1 MAISLDSLRRGG
13 APRPPRLLTYGVA
26 GIGKSSFAAAAPGAI
41 VVQTE
46 DGLGSI
52 DVPTFGL
59 LRSFDEVMQA
69 IGSLYDEAHD
79 FQTVVVD
86 SLDWL
91 EPLIWQH
98 TAQLHNQPNI
108 EAFGYGKGYLAAL
121 DTWRSV
127 LEGLNALRDERGM
140 AVILLAHAEIKRF
153 DSPETEPY
161 DRYQPKL
168 HARASALVQ
177 EHVDAVL
184 FANYRITTLKSDVG
198 FNKKVVRGVTGGD
211 RLLHTVERPAFLA
224 KNRFGLPET
233 LPLSWPDFA
242 AAVPFYAARNDAA
255 PPSSPDVPEARS

>member
-1 MAISLDSLRRGG
+1 MAISLASLRRGG
-13 APRPPRLLTYGVA
+13 DTRPPRILGYGVA
-26 GIGKSSFAAAAPGAI
+26 GIGKTTFATEAPNPI

-52 DVPTFGL
+52 AVPTFGL
-59 LRSFDEVMQA
+59 LRSFHDVMQA
-69 IGSLYDEAHD
+69 IGSLYDEDHT

-98 TAQLHNQPNI
+98 TAQQHNQPNI

-121 DTWRSV
+121 DNWRAV

-168 HARASALVQ
+168 HVRASALVQ

-184 FANYRITTLKSDVG
+184 FANYRISTLKSDAG
-198 FNKKVVRGVTGGD
+198 FGKKVVRGVSGGD

-242 AAVPFYAARNDAA
+242 AGIPFYAGGSAA
-255 PPSSPDVPEARS
+255 AATPTPDDRS

>member
-1 MAISLDSLRRGG
+1 MAISLASLRSSTSLT
-13 APRPPRLLTYGVA
+13 PPRLLIYGVA
-26 GIGKSSFAAAAPGAI
+26 GIGKTLFATSAPRP
-41 VVQTE
+41 VVLQTE
-46 DGLGSI
+46 DGLGTIS
-52 DVPTFGL
+52 VPTFGM

-69 IGSLYDEAHD
+69 IGSLYDEPHE

-98 TAQLHNQPNI
+98 TAQQHNQANI

-121 DTWRSV
+121 DAWRSF

-184 FANYRITTLKSDVG
+184 FANYRITTLKSDAG
-198 FNKKVVRGVTGGD
+198 FGKKVVRGVTGGD

-233 LPLSWPDFA
+233 LTLSWPEFA
-242 AAVPFYAARNDAA
+242 AGIPFYADAT
-255 PPSSPDVPEARS
+255 PDPRS

>member
-1 MAISLDSLRRGG
+1 MAISLASLRRGG
-13 APRPPRLLTYGVA
+13 DTRPPRILGYGVA
-26 GIGKSSFAAAAPGAI
+26 GIGKTTFATEAPNPI

-52 DVPTFGL
+52 AVPTFGL

-69 IGSLYDEAHD
+69 IGSLYDEAHE
-79 FQTVVVD
+79 FRTIVVD

-98 TAQLHNQPNI
+98 TAQQHNQPNI

-121 DTWRSV
+121 DGWRTI
-127 LEGLNALRDERGM
+127 LEGLNALRDERNM

-168 HARASALVQ
+168 HVRASALVQ

-184 FANYRITTLKSDVG
+184 FANYRISTLKSDTG
-198 FNKKVVRGVTGGD
+198 FGKKVVRGVSGGD

-242 AAVPFYAARNDAA
+242 AAVPFYANAT
-255 PPSSPDVPEARS
+255 PDPRS

>member
-1 MAISLDSLRRGG
+1 MGISLASLRSSTSLV
-13 APRPPRLLTYGVA
+13 PPRLLNYGVA
-26 GIGKSSFAAAAPGAI
+26 GIGKTSWATSAPGA
-41 VVQTE
+41 VVIQTE

-52 DVPTFGL
+52 DVPTFGM

-69 IGSLYDEAHD
+69 VGSLYSDPHD

-108 EAFGYGKGYLAAL
+108 EAFGYGKGYAAAL
-121 DTWRSV
+121 DTWRTL

-168 HARASALVQ
+168 HRSASALVQ

-184 FANYRITTLKSDVG
+184 FANYRITTLKSDAG
-198 FNKKVVRGVTGGD
+198 FGKKVVRGVSGGD

-242 AAVPFYAARNDAA
+242 AAVPFYANAT
-255 PPSSPDVPEARS
+255 PSPRS

>member
-1 MAISLDSLRRGG
+1 MAISLASLRTSTSLT
-13 APRPPRLLTYGVA
+13 PPRLLTYGVA
-26 GIGKSSFAAAAPGAI
+26 GVGKTLFATSAPRPAVI
-41 VVQTE
+41 QTE
-46 DGLGSI
+46 DGLGTISAS
-52 DVPTFGL
+52 TFGV
-59 LRSFDEVMQA
+59 LRSFDEVMEA
-69 IGSLYDEAHD
+69 ISSLYSEPHD

-108 EAFGYGKGYLAAL
+108 EAFGYGKGYAAAA

-168 HARASALVQ
+168 HRSASALVQ

-184 FANYRITTLKSDVG
+184 FANYRVTTMKSDVG
-198 FNKKVVRGVTGGD
+198 FNKKVVRGVSGGD

-242 AAVPFYAARNDAA
+242 AAVPFYANAT
-255 PPSSPDVPEARS
+255 PSPRS

>member
-1 MAISLDSLRRGG
+1 MAISLASLRRGG
-13 APRPPRLLTYGVA
+13 ETRPPRLLIYGVA
-26 GIGKSSFAAAAPGAI
+26 GVGKTKLAASAPSP
-41 VVQTE
+41 VFLQTE
-46 DGLGSI
+46 DGLGTI
-52 DVPTFGL
+52 DASTFGL
-59 LRSFDEVMQA
+59 LRSFDAVMEA
-69 IGSLYDEAHD
+69 LGSLYDETHD

-98 TAQLHNQPNI
+98 TAALHDQPNI
-108 EAFGYGKGYLAAL
+108 EAFGYGKGYLAAI
-121 DTWRSV
+121 DVWRSV
-127 LEGLNALRDERGM
+127 LEWLNALRNERGM

-184 FANYRITTLKSDVG
+184 FANYRVSTIKTDVG
-198 FNKKVVRGVTGGD
+198 FKKQVVRGVSGGD
-211 RLLHTVERPAFLA
+211 RLLHTTERPAFLA

-233 LPLSWPDFA
+233 LPLSWPELA
-242 AAVPFYAARNDAA
+242 AKIPFYA
-255 PPSSPDVPEARS
+255 PPPGAVPASTTAARS

>member
-1 MAISLDSLRRGG
+1 MAISLASLRSSTSLT
-13 APRPPRLLTYGVA
+13 PPRLLLYGVA
-26 GIGKSSFAAAAPGAI
+26 GIGKTLFATSAPRP
-41 VVQTE
+41 VVLQTE
-46 DGLGSI
+46 DGLGTISA
-52 DVPTFGL
+52 PTFGM

-98 TAQLHNQPNI
+98 TAQQHKQPNI

-121 DTWRSV
+121 DAWRSV
-127 LEGLNALRDERGM
+127 LEGLNALRDARGM

-184 FANYRITTLKSDVG
+184 FANYRITTLKSDAG
-198 FNKKVVRGVTGGD
+198 FGKKVVRGVTGGD

-233 LPLSWPDFA
+233 MPLSWPEFA
-242 AAVPFYAARNDAA
+242 AGIPFYANAT
-255 PPSSPDVPEARS
+255 PDPRS